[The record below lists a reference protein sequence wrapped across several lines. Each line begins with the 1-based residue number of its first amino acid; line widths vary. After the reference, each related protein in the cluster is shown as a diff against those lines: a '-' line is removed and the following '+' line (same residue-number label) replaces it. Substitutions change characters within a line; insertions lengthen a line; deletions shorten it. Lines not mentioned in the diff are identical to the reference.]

1 MNIKLPPSTYPRF
14 SKQYR
19 TILFSSFEDVSLYFI
34 YIISN
39 FYFNILYNF
48 KYKNNWTPQGKNNS
62 FKMQFNFVV
71 DLQFCFPSINRSWDT
86 RTRLKVSFNISKE
99 DNVFTMQ
106 KWSYMFDWKSFY
118 RLMPSTIFMHHVKS
132 ANRNF

>member
-1 MNIKLPPSTYPRF
+1 MNIKLPPSSYPRF
-14 SKQYR
+14 SKQYG
-19 TILFSSFEDVSLYFI
+19 TSILFLSFEIVSLYFI
-34 YIISN
+34 YVINN

-106 KWSYMFDWKSFY
+106 KMKLHV
-118 RLMPSTIFMHHVKS
+118 RLKIFFTVSCLLTFFASCQKCK
-132 ANRNF
+132 